1 MQSTVNRDRDRTIGS
16 CFQFFKSLIGFR
28 ENIALS
34 VFGYDDALVG
44 QQIVCANQRKASVV
58 QTFPIRRVQKED
70 IDLFS
75 ALRKPPQRLFKVT
88 RDYD

>member
-16 CFQFFKSLIGFR
+16 FFQFFKARIGFR
-28 ENIALS
+28 ENITLS
-34 VFGYDDALVG
+34 VFSYDDTLVG
-44 QQIVCANQRKASVV
+44 QQIICANQRKASVV

-70 IDLFS
+70 VDLFS
-75 ALRKPPQRLFKVT
+75 ALRKPPQHFFKVT